1 MADKLG
7 FVSRLYLA
15 SLGGLRSAVST
26 SAIHYYA
33 DKSSEYG
40 DVLGVADGGDGPSK
54 QLLQKEEGSSEE
66 DGTSFDDLFYF
77 CFISV

>member
-26 SAIHYYA
+26 SAIHYHN

-54 QLLQKEEGSSEE
+54 QLLLLQKENEEEGESGSDDY
-66 DGTSFDDLFYF
+66 DGE
-77 CFISV
+77 